1 MIQLLEEHRDLLA
14 ELVVNTDVLG
24 RSSGPTGKQAPCGCA
39 SCLKLF
45 HALLNDYAQST
56 YTHWIWKKETDEASW
71 RAQVVIDSVNDSKE
85 KAFGKGAAHWEALT
99 RDNGLSNIL
108 QRWYKQIDYLPP
120 KDYYV
125 IGAGGEEYPSPG
137 DLIYLIAVVLEQMQY
152 FAESNGIIFKKDSE
166 ERRLSE
172 EWCDLAKSL
181 RLTLEYGFERASRP
195 DWGDKPSGLKRLFS
209 NW

>member
-1 MIQLLEEHRDLLA
+1 MIQLLEKHRDLLA
-14 ELVVNTDVLG
+14 ELVVANTDVLG
-24 RSSGPTGKQAPCGCA
+24 RSSGPTGKQVPFGCV
-39 SCLKLF
+39 SSLELL
-45 HALLNDYAQST
+45 HALLNDYVQST
-56 YTHWIWKKETDEASW
+56 YTHWRWKKETDEAIW
-71 RAQVVIDSVNDSKE
+71 RTQVVVDSVNDAKE
-85 KAFGKGAAHWEALT
+85 KAFSGSEYWEISS
-99 RDNGLSNIL
+99 RHKGLSNIL

-125 IGAGGEEYPSPG
+125 IGAGGEEFPAPG

-152 FAESNGIIFKKDSE
+152 FAESNRIIFKKDSE

-181 RLTLEYGFERASRP
+181 RWTLEYGFERASRP
-195 DWGDKPSGLKRLFS
+195 DWGDKPSRLQRLFS